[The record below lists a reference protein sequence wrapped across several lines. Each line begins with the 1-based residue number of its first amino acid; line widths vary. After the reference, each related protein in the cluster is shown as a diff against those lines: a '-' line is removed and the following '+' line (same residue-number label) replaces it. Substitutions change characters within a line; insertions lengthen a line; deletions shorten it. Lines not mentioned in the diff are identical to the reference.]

1 MFRSIITLG
10 KKLYKPIFIGYSKRL
25 YICVKLFITAPKT
38 LLYKEILHDRYPLS
52 HCFWCR

>member
-38 LLYKEILHDRYPLS
+38 LLYKEILHD
-52 HCFWCR
+52 